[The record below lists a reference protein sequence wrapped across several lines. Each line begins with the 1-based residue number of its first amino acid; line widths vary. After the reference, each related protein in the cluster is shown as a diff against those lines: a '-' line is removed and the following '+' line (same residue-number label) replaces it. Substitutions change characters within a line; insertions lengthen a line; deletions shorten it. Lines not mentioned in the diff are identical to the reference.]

1 MGKKEL
7 NHFPSRRLWTWG
19 QSEHLYFDSSASVK
33 LYLYLQCVFPPF
45 LSAKKVVKR
54 TLEPTWNSRCQLPC
68 CAVWQMD
75 DCRSSFINNHFVL
88 IPQTALNEVK
98 QWTFMPTNRRNFTL
112 WGWTTYRSQHSAA
125 ENMTESTVST
135 RFSCFLHCCTARL
148 ILEQQN
154 SSSLLYHSSLAHLLQ
169 ATTPVF

>member
-7 NHFPSRRLWTWG
+7 NHFPSRRPWTWG
-19 QSEHLYFDSSASVK
+19 QSEHLHFDSSASVK

-98 QWTFMPTNRRNFTL
+98 QWTFMPTHRRNFTL
-112 WGWTTYRSQHSAA
+112 WGWTTDP
-125 ENMTESTVST
+125 NTVPLRTWQKAQLAHGSLV
-135 RFSCFLHCCTARL
+135 SCTAA
-148 ILEQQN
+148 
-154 SSSLLYHSSLAHLLQ
+154 LLDSYLNNR
-169 ATTPVF
+169 TPVPYYTIHL